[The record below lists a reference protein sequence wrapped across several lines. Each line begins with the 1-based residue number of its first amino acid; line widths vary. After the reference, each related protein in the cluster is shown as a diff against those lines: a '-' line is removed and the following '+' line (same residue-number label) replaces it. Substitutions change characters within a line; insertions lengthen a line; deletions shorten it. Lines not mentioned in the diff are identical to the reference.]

1 MRASGAPTL
10 DLRADGSATRLR
22 LRVSAGAS
30 RSRLAGVHGGALKLT
45 VSAPPEKG
53 RANRE
58 VLRLVA
64 EAFGVPPRS
73 VEIVTGETSPDK
85 VVRLPLDAREAAAR
99 WAVRSAAPATIA
111 PRRAGGRREA

>member
-1 MRASGAPTL
+1 MSASGTPAL
-10 DLRADGSATRLR
+10 DLRPDGPVTRLR

-30 RSRLAGVHGGALKLT
+30 RSRLVGVHGGALKLA

-58 VLRLVA
+58 ALRLVA
-64 EAFGVPPRS
+64 EVFGVPPRS
-73 VEIVTGETSPDK
+73 VEIVAGEASPDK

-99 WAVRSAAPATIA
+99 WAERNPTPATIA
-111 PRRAGGRREA
+111 ARTAGGRREP